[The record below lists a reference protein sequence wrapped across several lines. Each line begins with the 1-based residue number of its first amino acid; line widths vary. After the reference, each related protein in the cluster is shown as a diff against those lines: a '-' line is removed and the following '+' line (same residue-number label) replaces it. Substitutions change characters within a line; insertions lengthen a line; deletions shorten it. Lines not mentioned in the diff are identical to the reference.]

1 MISNQIIPK
10 LEFNKIINIK
20 NLKFSYKNSEKKIL
34 NNINLEI
41 RKNDCIGIIGESG
54 AGKSTFIDVLMGLNK
69 PTKGEITLDDV
80 NILQNRRGWQKM
92 IGYVPQSIYL
102 IDESIKKNIAFGED
116 DVNIGK
122 LNQVLKQ
129 SGLEQFVEN
138 LANKENTIIGEKG
151 AKISGGERQRIAIA
165 RSLYKN
171 PDLIIFDEATSSL
184 DLETEKK
191 VLETIKH
198 LKEEKTLII
207 ISHRMNTLNYCNK
220 IYELKDGN
228 LVLKPKA

>member
-1 MISNQIIPK
+1 
-10 LEFNKIINIK
+10 
-20 NLKFSYKNSEKKIL
+20 
-34 NNINLEI
+34 
-41 RKNDCIGIIGESG
+41 
-54 AGKSTFIDVLMGLNK
+54 
-69 PTKGEITLDDV
+69 
-80 NILQNRRGWQKM
+80 M

-102 IDESIKKNIAFGED
+102 IDESIKNIAFGED

-184 DLETEKK
+184 DLETEK
-191 VLETIKH
+191 
-198 LKEEKTLII
+198 
-207 ISHRMNTLNYCNK
+207 SS
-220 IYELKDGN
+220 
-228 LVLKPKA
+228 

>member
-1 MISNQIIPK
+1 MKVEQ
-10 LEFNKIINIK
+10 E
-20 NLKFSYKNSEKKIL
+20 
-34 NNINLEI
+34 
-41 RKNDCIGIIGESG
+41 
-54 AGKSTFIDVLMGLNK
+54 KSTFIDVLMGLNK

-151 AKISGGERQRIAIA
+151 AKISGGEDKE
-165 RSLYKN
+165 L
-171 PDLIIFDEATSSL
+171 LLL
-184 DLETEKK
+184 DLFTK
-191 VLETIKH
+191 I
-198 LKEEKTLII
+198 LI
-207 ISHRMNTLNYCNK
+207 
-220 IYELKDGN
+220 
-228 LVLKPKA
+228 